1 MLSTPDITS
10 LIRDTEPHER
20 ALFSVPPPALLP
32 TAATPYPQPESKR
45 RQTVFNV
52 AGGEVT
58 AGVTPGQRVPRRN
71 TAVAA
76 VLGAELHQE
85 VKRTEGKAEVDLE
98 VLLRGAEKLNSVYSM
113 PGVPARIEALRRR
126 YREIRGGLG
135 HYETKVERLEREF
148 GRMNGGGTWSGEDEE
163 EENDAVEFGEMITDE
178 DLAREEEEI
187 RDLERKKK
195 ELEERVTGMERDLGG
210 LLR

>member
-20 ALFSVPPPALLP
+20 ALFSVPPPAPLP
-32 TAATPYPQPESKR
+32 TATAPYPQPESKR

-58 AGVTPGQRVPRRN
+58 AGITPGQRVPRRN

-85 VKRTEGKAEVDLE
+85 VRRTEGKAEVDLE

-113 PGVPARIEALRRR
+113 AGVPARIEALRRR
-126 YREIRGGLG
+126 YREIKGGLN

-148 GRMNGGGTWSGEDEE
+148 GRMNGGGTWSGGEDGEE
-163 EENDAVEFGEMITDE
+163 DDGEGFEEVVTDE

-187 RDLERKKK
+187 RDLEKKKK
-195 ELEERVTGMERDLGG
+195 ELEERVSGMERDLGG